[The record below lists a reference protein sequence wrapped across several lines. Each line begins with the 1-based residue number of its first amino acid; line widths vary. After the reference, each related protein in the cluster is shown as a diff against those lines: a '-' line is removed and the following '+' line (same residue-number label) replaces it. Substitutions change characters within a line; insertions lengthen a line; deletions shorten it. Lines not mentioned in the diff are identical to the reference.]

1 MPKAVAGYST
11 MTGPRSSR
19 PGSTDLDM
27 VSFVARDAVVSS
39 SNGAIDDSA
48 VGPWTDGA
56 VVRVLVSGVVIE
68 ELEATLISDEVIRCS
83 VWFERVFDQDAAAS
97 TFREEDQGRDGER
110 TVYESELIIMPEM
123 KSSVKFAR
131 ALLGCADSDEK
142 ANSELQVET
151 GTETAV
157 DLAAESGTWVRLK
170 KSGILVDSE
179 ELVALLLCCGPNHAE
194 DSN

>member
-27 VSFVARDAVVSS
+27 VSFVERDAVVSS

-110 TVYESELIIMPEM
+110 TVYESELIIKPEM

-170 KSGILVDSE
+170 KSGMLVDSE
-179 ELVALLLCCGPNHAE
+179 ELAALLLCCGPNHAE